1 MSTGSIPL
9 RAMQPPFLRL
19 GWSPARVTLTQAA
32 ALLPPV
38 LAAMALRGP
47 QAVALLAVAL
57 IAALGWELAFALLRR
72 RPLTAHGITTAMIV
86 AVMVPVTVPLWQ
98 VAIAVTMGVVL
109 AELIFGG
116 RGFGFLGAAVVSLAL
131 LVFSFPG
138 IALLGGE
145 GWITAAT
152 LPGGFLLF
160 AVGLISGRVLLA
172 ALAAALLAGVVQGGG
187 LLPQAVATLA
197 FGLVF
202 LGCDPVGSAST
213 RPGRW
218 VHGALI
224 GGLTVA
230 FAGAAFPGLTSA
242 DPAPGQNA
250 LVFAV
255 LLAGVFAPLV
265 DYLVSV
271 EAAARMRRRVR
282 RRAHG

>member
-1 MSTGSIPL
+1 MP
-9 RAMQPPFLRL
+9 RAVLDTNVL
-19 GWSPARVTLTQAA
+19 VA
-32 ALLPPV
+32 ALISGVGAPAGL
-38 LAAMALRGP
+38 LLALRIG
-47 QAVALLAVAL
+47 AF
-57 IAALGWELAFALLRR
+57 EL
-72 RPLTAHGITTAMIV
+72 
-86 AVMVPVTVPLWQ
+86 
-98 VAIAVTMGVVL
+98 
-109 AELIFGG
+109 
-116 RGFGFLGAAVVSLAL
+116 VVSLAL